1 MEMKKAAS
9 VLAHGKRRTKTSK
22 YIISAVQI
30 IFNTFA
36 CACIGWSFAFLVF
49 SQIALTVLLFAVG
62 AAAAWGAEALS
73 NGKD

>member
-1 MEMKKAAS
+1 MNQKKTAL
-9 VLAHGKRRTKTSK
+9 VLEHGKRQTKTSK
-22 YIISAVQI
+22 YIISAAQI

-49 SQIALTVLLFAVG
+49 GELILTVMSFLVG
-62 AAAAWGAEALS
+62 AAVAGVAEEMS